1 MRGSWLRALAAAV
14 QVMTLRSVTRL
25 AALCAV
31 FALLVGAPA
40 GAQMRG
46 SSSSQH
52 ESGATACSG
61 HGNTNFDR
69 CFCDPGWSGAQCATL
84 ESEPNCGAHGKAS
97 YGKCRCQAGWKG
109 AACET
114 APLVCVHG
122 KAAGPDKCACEAG
135 WSGAACDDRL

>member
-1 MRGSWLRALAAAV
+1 MSVG
-14 QVMTLRSVTRL
+14 SVTRL

-31 FALLVGAPA
+31 FALVLAAPT

-46 SSSSQH
+46 PSSSQH
-52 ESGATACSG
+52 EFGATACSG

-69 CFCDPGWSGAQCATL
+69 CFCDPGWTGAQCAAQET
-84 ESEPNCGAHGKAS
+84 EPDCGAHGKAW

-109 AACET
+109 AACEI

-122 KAAGPDKCACEAG
+122 KPAGAGKCACEAG
-135 WSGAACDDRL
+135 WSGLACDDRL

>member
-1 MRGSWLRALAAAV
+1 MKSVLAAALAALAG
-14 QVMTLRSVTRL
+14 TLLL
-25 AALCAV
+25 ALPV
-31 FALLVGAPA
+31 

-46 SSSSQH
+46 NSSSQH

-69 CFCDPGWSGAQCATL
+69 CFCDPGWSGAQCDTQ
-84 ESEPNCGAHGKAS
+84 ESEPNCGAHGKAW

-109 AACET
+109 STCET
-114 APLVCVHG
+114 APLSCVHG
-122 KAAGPDKCACEAG
+122 KAAGPGKCDCEAG

>member
-1 MRGSWLRALAAAV
+1 MKGVLAAALAA
-14 QVMTLRSVTRL
+14 LSG
-25 AALCAV
+25 
-31 FALLVGAPA
+31 ALLLALPA

-46 SSSSQH
+46 NSSSQH

-69 CFCDPGWSGAQCATL
+69 CFCDPGWSGAQCATQ
-84 ESEPNCGAHGKAS
+84 ESEPNCGVHGKAW
-97 YGKCRCQAGWKG
+97 YGKCRCQTGWKG

-122 KAAGPDKCACEAG
+122 KAARPDKCACEAG
-135 WSGAACDDRL
+135 WSGADCRDRL